1 MRNIPVFLLLWA
13 GKKKN
18 YFDLN
23 IKERIW
29 LKLQGWKEKL
39 LSQAGMEVLLIVMVQ
54 ATPTFSISC
63 FKLCI
68 ILYHVFN
75 RGNDPKILVGLRD
88 NRKKNP
94 LGQVE

>member
-1 MRNIPVFLLLWA
+1 M
-13 GKKKN
+13 
-18 YFDLN
+18 
-23 IKERIW
+23 
-29 LKLQGWKEKL
+29 KLQGWKEKL

-68 ILYHVFN
+68 ILYHVFD

-88 NRKKNP
+88 NRKKKPIGSSGVKCLLLKKTLNKKKVIVYTTP
-94 LGQVE
+94 LRKT